1 MTERLVD
8 VLNERNTVLHVFP
21 LPADQKSDRD
31 LEQEAVKI
39 ASEMELVPKPECER
53 LHARI
58 HVSRGGP
65 LTPYADAL
73 IIKQQQQQER
83 LEHRIRERA
92 YFLWQQH
99 GCQNGQQDAYWHQ
112 ARELEKAVP

>member
-8 VLNERNTVLHVFP
+8 VLNERNTVLHVVP
-21 LPADQKSDRD
+21 LPADQKDDRD

-39 ASEMELVPKPECER
+39 ASEMELVPESECER

-58 HVSRGGP
+58 HVSRSGP

-73 IIKQQQQQER
+73 IIKQQQQER
-83 LEHRIRERA
+83 LDHRVRERA
-92 YFLWQQH
+92 YFLWQQD

-112 ARELEKAVP
+112 ARELEGEAP